1 MGFTPR
7 LASAL
12 DDCDRLSRSEPA
24 MGDALEAILS
34 RLLHAVEDD
43 AGGELMASVLLI
55 DDSGER
61 LLHGAAPSLPKAY
74 CDAIHGLA
82 IGPNV
87 GSCGTAAYLR
97 HPVYVTDI
105 AEDVLWADYAA
116 VAAEHGLRASWS
128 TPIEDAVG
136 RLVGTFAI
144 YYRTARSPTPAELQA
159 IRLIAK
165 RVAEAIVRSRA
176 GRL

>member
-1 MGFTPR
+1 MGFTPK
-7 LASAL
+7 LAYAL
-12 DDCDRLSRSEPA
+12 DECDHLSRSEPA

-34 RLLHAVEDD
+34 RLLQAVEDD

-74 CDAIHGLA
+74 CDAIHGIA

-87 GSCGTAAYLR
+87 GSCGTAAYLG
-97 HPVYVTDI
+97 HPVYVSDI
-105 AEDVLWADYAA
+105 ADDVLWAEYAA
-116 VAAEHGLRASWS
+116 LAAEHGLRACWS

-136 RLVGTFAI
+136 QLVGTFAI
-144 YYRTARSPTPAELQA
+144 YYRTPRSPAPVELQA
-159 IRLIAK
+159 IRLIAS
-165 RVAEAIVRSRA
+165 RVAEVIVRARGQRA
-176 GRL
+176 

>member
-1 MGFTPR
+1 MGFTPK
-7 LASAL
+7 LAYAL
-12 DDCDRLSRSEPA
+12 DECDHLSRSEQA
-24 MGDALEAILS
+24 AGEALEAILS
-34 RLLHAVEDD
+34 RLLRAVEDD
-43 AGGELMASVLLI
+43 ASGELMASVLLV
-55 DDSGER
+55 DANGER

-105 AEDVLWADYAA
+105 ADDVLWADYAA
-116 VAAEHGLRASWS
+116 VAAEHGLRACWS

-144 YYRTARSPTPAELQA
+144 YSRTPRSPAPAELEA
-159 IRLIAK
+159 IRLIAS
-165 RVAEAIVRSRA
+165 RVAEVIVRSR
-176 GRL
+176 GR

>member
-1 MGFTPR
+1 MGFTR
-7 LASAL
+7 KLAYAL
-12 DDCDRLSRSEPA
+12 DECDRLSRAEQVA
-24 MGDALEAILS
+24 GEALESVLS
-34 RLLHAVEDD
+34 RLLQVVEDD
-43 AGGELMASVLLI
+43 AGGELMASVLLL
-55 DDSGER
+55 DNSGQR
-61 LLHGAAPSLPKAY
+61 LLHGAAPSLPQAY
-74 CDAIHGLA
+74 CDAIDGIV
-82 IGPNV
+82 IGPKV
-87 GSCGTAAYLR
+87 GSCGTAAYLG

-105 AEDVLWADYAA
+105 ATDALWTDFAA
-116 VAAEHGLRASWS
+116 LAAEHGLKACWS